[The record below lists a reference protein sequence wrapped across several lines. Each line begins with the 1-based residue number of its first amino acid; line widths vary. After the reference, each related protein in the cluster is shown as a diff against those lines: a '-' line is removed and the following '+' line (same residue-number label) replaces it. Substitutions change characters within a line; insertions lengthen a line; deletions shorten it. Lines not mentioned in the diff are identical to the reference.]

1 MDVRAG
7 AADDVGAVLGMLDSA
22 VRWLVERGRVGQW
35 GTEPASTQARRID
48 AVTRYAAG
56 GGLYLA
62 YLDGVPAGALAV
74 GTAPAHIPTVTEPE
88 LYVNLL
94 VTDRSFAGRGVGTA
108 LLDHARALAVAR
120 GLGLLR
126 VDCYAGD
133 DRALVRDYESV
144 GFTAT
149 EPFTVGEWP
158 GQVLEQR
165 LV

>member
-1 MDVRAG
+1 MEVRAG
-7 AADDVGAVLGMLDSA
+7 TSGDVAAVLAMLDNA

-35 GTEPASTQARRID
+35 GTELASTQARRID
-48 AVTRYAAG
+48 AVTGWANDG
-56 GGLYLA
+56 SLYLA
-62 YLDGVPAGALAV
+62 CVEGVPAGALAV
-74 GTAPAHIPTVTEPE
+74 GTAPAYVPPATEPE

-94 VTDRSFAGRGVGTA
+94 VTGRSFAGRGVGTT
-108 LLDHARALAVAR
+108 LLGHARDLAVAR
-120 GLGLLR
+120 GIGLLR
-126 VDCYAGD
+126 VDCYAGG
-133 DRALVRDYESV
+133 DRALVRYYERA